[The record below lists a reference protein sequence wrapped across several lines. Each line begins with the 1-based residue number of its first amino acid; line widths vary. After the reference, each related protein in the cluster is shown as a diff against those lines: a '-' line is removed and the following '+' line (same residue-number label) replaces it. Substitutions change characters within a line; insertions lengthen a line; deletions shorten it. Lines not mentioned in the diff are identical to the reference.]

1 MYFSTTAN
9 LYAKPNPLTGQ
20 WEYQSA
26 GETSAAGAAN
36 ASKAFEEDRSV
47 GWAMLG
53 DRDDRDG
60 GDDDKD
66 VAIQRDQG
74 STAYNDPVA
83 YAYPA
88 DATAGF
94 LAHPKI
100 IASSQVEVSAAVAP
114 KTTQILRLVV
124 VKSRILRDSE
134 RVAVIDSRE
143 DGFIIGRDK
152 NHRPRIRL
160 KEMEVSKV
168 HATVFWGDG
177 KGSLD
182 DEEGDEGYW
191 LVDNGESVSP
201 RWLRRTPSPVPNPS
215 TPPHPRINPRHL
227 PSRPAADR
235 RRTPSVGTQA
245 DLSSQPPAPP
255 LPDPH
260 RQHDV

>member
-9 LYAKPNPLTGQ
+9 LYAKPNQLTGQ

-36 ASKAFEEDRSV
+36 ASKAFAEDRSV
-47 GWAMLG
+47 GWAML
-53 DRDDRDG
+53 
-60 GDDDKD
+60 DDKD
-66 VAIQRDQG
+66 DREDDKDLAEAVATTTQRDQG
-74 STAYNDPVA
+74 LTGYNDPVA

-94 LAHPKI
+94 LTHPKV

-124 VKSRILRDSE
+124 VKSGILRDSE

-191 LVDNGESVSP
+191 LVDNGESC
-201 RWLRRTPSPVPNPS
+201 LHTMAVPNALA
-215 TPPHPRINPRHL
+215 RL
-227 PSRPAADR
+227 
-235 RRTPSVGTQA
+235 
-245 DLSSQPPAPP
+245 
-255 LPDPH
+255 
-260 RQHDV
+260 